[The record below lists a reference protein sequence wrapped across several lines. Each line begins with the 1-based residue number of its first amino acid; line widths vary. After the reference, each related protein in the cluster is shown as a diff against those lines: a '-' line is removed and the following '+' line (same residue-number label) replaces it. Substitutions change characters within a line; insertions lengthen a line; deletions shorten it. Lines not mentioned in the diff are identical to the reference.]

1 MSWIKFNLSEIFY
14 IEKKSRKSGCTK
26 INFLKRM
33 HKDCIIHGEFSI
45 FTSSKNEVAAL
56 QLSYHLVIQTI
67 DQRQNLMLV
76 R

>member
-1 MSWIKFNLSEIFY
+1 M
-14 IEKKSRKSGCTK
+14 
-26 INFLKRM
+26 
-33 HKDCIIHGEFSI
+33 HGEFSI

-67 DQRQNLMLV
+67 DPRRNLMLV